1 MVSLGTLSKNMWMF
15 QIYVGLRDGLDSLL
29 IFRSKKTTNTLQ
41 TLIGL

>member
-29 IFRSKKTTNTLQ
+29 IFRSKKTNTLQ

>member
-29 IFRSKKTTNTLQ
+29 IFRSKKTNTLQ
-41 TLIGL
+41 TQIGL